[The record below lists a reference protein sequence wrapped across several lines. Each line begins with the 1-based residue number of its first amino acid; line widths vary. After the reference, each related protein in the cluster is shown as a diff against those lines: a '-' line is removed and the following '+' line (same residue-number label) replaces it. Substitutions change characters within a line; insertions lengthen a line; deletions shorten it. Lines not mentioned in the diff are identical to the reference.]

1 MFIASVL
8 SHSTSIP
15 FVDAF
20 EDLLDKSLLSNPRN
34 SKPRPKLCLFFKEQ
48 ERTHI
53 GDAKE
58 AYVNQNA
65 GLTFYSQD

>member
-1 MFIASVL
+1 MFIASVF
-8 SHSTSIP
+8 SHSTIP

-20 EDLLDKSLLSNPRN
+20 EDLLDKSLLSNPPN
-34 SKPRPKLCLFFKEQ
+34 LKSRPKLCLFLQEQ
-48 ERTHI
+48 ERTDI

-65 GLTFYSQD
+65 ELTFYSQD